1 MRIQN
6 IYIKQTFTFRNLI
19 WIALLLLL
27 SLCSIWQ
34 ETGFNLESVFTSIN
48 QLKIPSRTIV
58 YIIRSTLPYLL
69 FIYLFSVTNLG
80 FNHKYQ
86 PLLLARIKNF
96 TVFYHSQLLFSL
108 ILSILYWLIFRL
120 LCSFVLIL
128 TAGISNQLNF
138 EMISKFL
145 ISSASFKS
153 ILISLLSSLLLSLLF
168 IVLDLFIRDKNITFT
183 LVIVY
188 ILSNYIS
195 GLPLLSIMNAIQLP
209 TTLTTNQIMLV
220 VISQYIFVYFLG
232 RFYINRRK
240 SL

>member
-80 FNHKYQ
+80 FN